1 VPLGNVYLFNGELLM
16 ASVSRINGFRPVKT
30 ITGAPYNGQAN
41 LYFVPA
47 SDSSV
52 IMVGDAVKLAG
63 DARAATGAP
72 TVTRVSGATDIPV
85 GIVVGIVFTGVGD
98 LTNVPP
104 VTNLNSPVYRAAS
117 TDRYLLV
124 ADDPNI
130 VYETQ
135 YAGTSVAAATI
146 TANVGLNGQFVV
158 TAGSTT
164 SGASGMQ
171 LDSSG
176 LATTATLPLKIVGFP
191 NRPDNIPGDTYFSYY
206 VKLNSASMATGTGS
220 AGV

>member
-1 VPLGNVYLFNGELLM
+1 M

-30 ITGAPYNGQAN
+30 VTGAAYNGQSN
-41 LYFVPA
+41 VYFVPA
-47 SDSSV
+47 SDSTV

-72 TVTRVSGATDIPV
+72 TVTRCGATDNAV
-85 GIVVGIVFTGVGD
+85 GIVVGVLFTGVGD

-104 VTNLNSPVYRAAS
+104 VNDLNTPIYRRAS

-124 ADDPNI
+124 CDDPNVI
-130 VYETQ
+130 YEVQ

-146 TANVGLNGQFVV
+146 TANVGLNGQFTT

-164 SGASGMQ
+164 TGASGMQ

-191 NRPDNIPGDTYFSYY
+191 NRPDNIPGDTYFSYL
-206 VKLNSASMATGTGS
+206 VKLNGSTFSSGTGS
-220 AGV
+220 TGV

>member
-1 VPLGNVYLFNGELLM
+1 M

-47 SDSSV
+47 SDSTV

-63 DARAATGAP
+63 DARSATGAP
-72 TVTRVSGATDIPV
+72 TVTRAGATDTPV

-98 LTNVPP
+98 VTNVPP
-104 VTNLNSPVYRAAS
+104 VTNLNTPVYRAAS

-124 ADDPNI
+124 CDDPNV
-130 VYETQ
+130 VYEVQ

-146 TANVGLNGQFVV
+146 TANVGLNGQFTT
-158 TAGSTT
+158 TAGSTV
-164 SGASGMQ
+164 SGSSGMQ

-176 LATTATLPLKIVGFP
+176 LATTATLPLKVVGFP

-206 VKLNSASMATGTGS
+206 VKLNSVTYGTGTGQ

>member
-1 VPLGNVYLFNGELLM
+1 M
-16 ASVSRINGFRPVKT
+16 SSVSRINGFRPVKT
-30 ITGAPYNGQAN
+30 ITGAAYTGQAN
-41 LYFVPA
+41 VYFVPS

-52 IMVGDAVKLAG
+52 IMVGDAVKLLG
-63 DARAATGAP
+63 DARAASGVP

-85 GIVVGIVFTGVGD
+85 GVVIGILFTGVGD
-98 LTNVPP
+98 TQNIPP
-104 VTNLNSPVYRAAS
+104 VTDLNTPVYRRAS

-124 ADDPNI
+124 CDDPNVI
-130 VYETQ
+130 YEVQ
-135 YAGTSVAAATI
+135 YAGTGVAAATI
-146 TANVGLNGQFVV
+146 TANVGLNGQFTT

-171 LDSSG
+171 LDSAG

-191 NRPDNIPGDTYFSYY
+191 ARPDNIPGDTYFSYW
-206 VKLNSASMATGTGS
+206 VKLNSSTMATGTGS

>member
-1 VPLGNVYLFNGELLM
+1 VPLGNVYFINGELLM

-30 ITGAPYNGQAN
+30 ITGSPYSGQAN
-41 LYFVPA
+41 LYFVPS
-47 SDSSV
+47 SDSTV

-72 TVTRVSGATDIPV
+72 TVTRAGATDAAV
-85 GIVVGIVFTGVGD
+85 GIVVGILFTGVGD
-98 LTNVPP
+98 LTNMPP
-104 VTNLNSPVYRAAS
+104 VTDLNTPVYRRAS

-124 ADDPNI
+124 ADDPNL
-130 VYETQ
+130 VYEVQ

-146 TANVGLNGQFVV
+146 TANVGQNGQFTT
-158 TAGSTT
+158 TAGNTA
-164 SGASGMQ
+164 SGSSGMQ

-206 VKLNSASMATGTGS
+206 VKLNNTANGTGTG
-220 AGV
+220 ATGY

>member
-1 VPLGNVYLFNGELLM
+1 M
-16 ASVSRINGFRPVKT
+16 ASVSRINGFRPVKS
-30 ITGAPYNGQAN
+30 ITGAPYSGQAN
-41 LYFVPA
+41 LYFVPS
-47 SDSSV
+47 SDSTV

-72 TVTRVSGATDIPV
+72 TVTRCGATDTPV

-104 VTNLNSPVYRAAS
+104 VNNLNTPVYRAAS

-124 ADDPNI
+124 ADDPNL
-130 VYETQ
+130 VYEVQ

-146 TANVGLNGQFVV
+146 TANVGLNGQFTT
-158 TAGSTT
+158 TAGSTV
-164 SGASGMQ
+164 SGSSGMQ

-206 VKLNSASMATGTGS
+206 VKLNSITNGTGTGQ